1 MKTLLVTA
9 ALAAAIVP
17 TAASAQAIPGAVIA
31 VVDIDRVTT
40 DCTACKA
47 ATATLRSRATALQ
60 NRERTLAAPLE
71 TEGKAIRD
79 AAEALKGKPA
89 DAALEARA
97 KAWEAKRASAAQEI
111 ERSRLQLQRDQQY
124 ISQQVATKLQ
134 AIYSQVMTR
143 RGANLL
149 VDVSNTLATS
159 ITLDVTND
167 LLAALNTALPSVQ
180 MNAPAQTQQ
189 RQQRQQPQGR

>member
-1 MKTLLVTA
+1 MKILLVTA
-9 ALAAAIVP
+9 ALGAAIVP
-17 TAASAQAIPGAVIA
+17 TVASAQAIPAAVIGI
-31 VVDIDRVTT
+31 VDLDRVTR

-60 NRERTLAAPLE
+60 NRQRALVAPLE

-97 KAWEAKRASAAQEI
+97 KAWETKRNNAAQEVQQTQA
-111 ERSRLQLQRDQQY
+111 QLQRDQEY
-124 ISQQVATKLQ
+124 ITQQIATKL
-134 AIYSQVMTR
+134 APIYSQVMQR

-149 VDVSNTLATS
+149 VEVGNTVAVSGT
-159 ITLDVTND
+159 IDVTND
-167 LLAALNTALPSVQ
+167 ILAALNAALPSVQ
-180 MNAPAQTQQ
+180 TNAPAASQQ
-189 RQQRQQPQGR
+189 PRQQPQGR

>member
-1 MKTLLVTA
+1 MKILFVTA
-9 ALAAAIVP
+9 VLAVATVP
-17 TAASAQAIPGAVIA
+17 TVATAQAIPAAVIG
-31 VVDIDRVTT
+31 VVDLDRVTR

-60 NRERTLAAPLE
+60 NRQRALVAPLE

-97 KAWEAKRASAAQEI
+97 KAWETKRTNAAQEVQ
-111 ERSRLQLQRDQQY
+111 RTQAQLQRDQEY
-124 ISQQVATKLQ
+124 ITQQIATKL
-134 AIYSQVMTR
+134 APIYSQVMQR

-149 VDVSNTLATS
+149 VEVGNTVAVSGTV
-159 ITLDVTND
+159 DVTND
-167 LLAALNTALPSVQ
+167 ILTALNAALPSVQ
-180 MNAPAQTQQ
+180 TNAPAATQQ
-189 RQQRQQPQGR
+189 RQPPQGR